1 MRSTKKQNDQLQIGD
16 IIIEKRAKK
25 KRIGE
30 IIFIR
35 EGKARKL
42 ELIELNRHDL
52 SPICKCSMEGPKVF
66 SRLESECRKMN
77 LFRFEKKKTFELGDI
92 IKFTIRS
99 KSKFGIVTSFIHPD
113 GLYSESFEKGYN
125 GKDFLECIEVF
136 PKQGLPRRKDSN
148 KFKRRH
154 QKPKILQSIPHK
166 KVCSNFLMIL
176 QKNLRNA
183 QTLNSAKISKS

>member
-99 KSKFGIVTSFIHPD
+99 KSKFGIVTS
-113 GLYSESFEKGYN
+113 L
-125 GKDFLECIEVF
+125 
-136 PKQGLPRRKDSN
+136 
-148 KFKRRH
+148 
-154 QKPKILQSIPHK
+154 SIPTDFIQNLSK
-166 KVCSNFLMIL
+166 KDTMVKTFLNVSKYFLSRDYQEEKTATINLIL
-176 QKNLRNA
+176 F
-183 QTLNSAKISKS
+183 

>member
-92 IKFTIRS
+92 IKLQFEANQS
-99 KSKFGIVTSFIHPD
+99 
-113 GLYSESFEKGYN
+113 LES
-125 GKDFLECIEVF
+125 
-136 PKQGLPRRKDSN
+136 
-148 KFKRRH
+148 
-154 QKPKILQSIPHK
+154 
-166 KVCSNFLMIL
+166 
-176 QKNLRNA
+176 
-183 QTLNSAKISKS
+183 